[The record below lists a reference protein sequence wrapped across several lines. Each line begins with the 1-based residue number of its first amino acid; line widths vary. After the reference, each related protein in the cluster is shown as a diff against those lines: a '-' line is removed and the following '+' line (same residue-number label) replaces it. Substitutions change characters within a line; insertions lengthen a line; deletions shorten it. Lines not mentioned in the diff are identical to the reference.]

1 MPRINSASERRVRAF
16 LAITLAVALGFPVAP
31 TRATEPGG
39 DRDSVAAS
47 PQAPVP
53 VRFSHAELRRLLA
66 PIALYPDALLAQ
78 VLAASAYP
86 VQIVLAQR
94 WLDTHRRQVADNDYS
109 GIDIRDWDPAVKAL
123 VRFPAVLGRLNADL
137 EWTANLGDAVVNQP
151 QEVAEV
157 IQELRSEAE
166 KSGALRTTSQ
176 QVVTTV
182 SPSYIVIE
190 PANPAFIYV
199 PTYDWGAVYQPA
211 PLAPVVTFATGVAVG
226 VLWIGPCWDWKTGA
240 IYPPVWPGYAAWRPG
255 TLPPGVS
262 RTPPPQSAVPP
273 LPPAVPVVP
282 PGAVRPP
289 AASLGAR
296 PIGAGP
302 RPWRPGPGY
311 RPGTGGHWPGI
322 PPRLPLSGAPPLHL
336 PSGAPVP
343 GAIRPGAGGA
353 ALSGPQ
359 QPLPGGP
366 PAFRPR
372 VGAPVPGVIRPG
384 GPPVPHPSFQRPYVR
399 PVTPLPMATPPV
411 VVPRATPPGPINPPA
426 VGGFQNRGSFG
437 RGGVGPPP
445 AGGAPFGGGRPGAM
459 GRGAFPGNPAMRGGS
474 PAGPFVGPGGG
485 PCDRS
490 GRPSRRKTLK

>member
-1 MPRINSASERRVRAF
+1 M
-16 LAITLAVALGFPVAP
+16 
-31 TRATEPGG
+31 
-39 DRDSVAAS
+39 
-47 PQAPVP
+47 
-53 VRFSHAELRRLLA
+53 
-66 PIALYPDALLAQ
+66 
-78 VLAASAYP
+78 
-86 VQIVLAQR
+86 
-94 WLDTHRRQVADNDYS
+94 
-109 GIDIRDWDPAVKAL
+109 KAL

-211 PLAPVVTFATGVAVG
+211 PLAPVVTFAAGVAVG

-240 IYPPVWPGYAAWRPG
+240 IYPPVWPGYPAWRPG
-255 TLPPGVS
+255 PPLPGVS

-296 PIGAGP
+296 PTGAGP

-311 RPGTGGHWPGI
+311 RPGIGGNWPGM

-343 GAIRPGAGGA
+343 GAIRPGAGARRAQRTATTAPGRTAGFPSAGWGARSRRDSSRRAASSASFVPASLRQAGHALADGDAACCRSPRDTAGTDQSAGGGWIPEQRLLRPRRRGA
-353 ALSGPQ
+353 AASRRGSVRRRTSWRHGTGRLSG
-359 QPLPGGP
+359 QPCD
-366 PAFRPR
+366 ARR
-372 VGAPVPGVIRPG
+372 IASWTV
-384 GPPVPHPSFQRPYVR
+384 
-399 PVTPLPMATPPV
+399 
-411 VVPRATPPGPINPPA
+411 
-426 VGGFQNRGSFG
+426 RGSG
-437 RGGVGPPP
+437 R
-445 AGGAPFGGGRPGAM
+445 R
-459 GRGAFPGNPAMRGGS
+459 
-474 PAGPFVGPGGG
+474 

-490 GRPSRRKTLK
+490 GRPSRRETLK